1 MRAVFSIV
9 LIWLFAISASTGV
22 RVKRGLSIEE
32 QNKLLDVLN
41 ADRQALGENM
51 GIAFEK
57 LTYNRGFEMTAE
69 NFRCGSYS
77 ERYVWVPL
85 KVNQHFKEVFAKFG
99 GMDVYSRAF
108 FIPKHTKI
116 GCSKEKTC
124 SHTTNVGEDAGK
136 TKEFWGVCILGPSSE
151 YHRFDD
157 SNTPEN
163 NGMPSYEK
171 YGDLLGIQPK

>member
-1 MRAVFSIV
+1 MKAVSSTVFI
-9 LIWLFAISASTGV
+9 LLLAINASTSI
-22 RVKRGLSIEE
+22 RLKRGLSTEE
-32 QNKLLDVLN
+32 QNKLLDTLN
-41 ADRQALGENM
+41 ADRQAIGENM
-51 GIAFEK
+51 GVTFET
-57 LTYNRGFEMTAE
+57 LTYNRGLEMIAE

-77 ERYVWVPL
+77 EQYVWVPL

-108 FIPKHTKI
+108 FDPKHTKI

-124 SHTTNVGEDAGK
+124 SDTSKVGEDAGK
-136 TKEFWGVCILGPSSE
+136 TKEFWGVCILGPSSD
-151 YHRFDD
+151 YRFDD
-157 SNTPEN
+157 SNTPEK